1 MVRKSL
7 LMAESFVAFVVALW
21 LLVRIGAA
29 AAGCH

>member
-21 LLVRIGAA
+21 LLVQTDVLVVN
-29 AAGCH
+29 